1 LFSIN
6 IGDLQV
12 RLEEDMAGG
21 MHTSW
26 FAMATLLM
34 LSGCSWM
41 LAEGQT
47 CSLSGIYLFNS
58 ARS

>member
-21 MHTSW
+21 MHITSW

-47 CSLSGIYLFNS
+47 CSLSGII
-58 ARS
+58 